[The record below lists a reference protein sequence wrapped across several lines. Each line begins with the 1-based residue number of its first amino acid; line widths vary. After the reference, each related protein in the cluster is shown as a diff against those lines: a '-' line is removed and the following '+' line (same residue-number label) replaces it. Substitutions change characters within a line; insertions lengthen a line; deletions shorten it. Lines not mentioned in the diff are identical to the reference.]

1 MFNTKSMKNPSRWLG
16 CSKLNLFS
24 NLAMSGKSTGPV
36 VVKVAPFQPVA
47 SERATF
53 DERTIGK
60 LPGVGHLK
68 ANSVVRST
76 Q

>member
-1 MFNTKSMKNPSRWLG
+1 
-16 CSKLNLFS
+16 
-24 NLAMSGKSTGPV
+24 MSGKSTGPV